1 MLSVMRTTI
10 KYLGRTVLFIC
21 GMLDLCFLLG
31 EPHEAMGIFDVLLV
45 KGSALLGLVLV
56 FKGYMMTLSK
66 REREEIMNE
75 EV

>member
-1 MLSVMRTTI
+1 MRTIT

-21 GMLDLCFLLG
+21 GMFDLFFLFG
-31 EPHEAMGIFDVLLV
+31 EPHEVMSIFDVLLV

-56 FKGYMMTLSK
+56 FKGYMLTLSK
-66 REREEIMNE
+66 REREDMTNE